1 MANSGKIFSL
11 QLCPG
16 HRKPMQKVRSTEAI
30 EQVGLKGDRHAIR
43 DSARQILLIEKETLD
58 SLSLQSGEVKEN
70 ITTEGLELMNLQY
83 GEKLKVGDDVVLEIT
98 KACTPCSRMEEIR
111 AGLLTKLGGRRGM
124 LARVVAGGTIT
135 QDDTITIL
143 EK

>member
-1 MANSGKIFSL
+1 MDNLGKIFSL

-16 HRKPMQKVRSTEAI
+16 HRKPMQKVQSTEAI

-58 SLSLQSGEVKEN
+58 ILSLQPGEVKEN
-70 ITTEGLELMNLQY
+70 ITTEGLELMKLQY
-83 GEKLKVGDDVVLEIT
+83 GQKLKVGGEVVLEIT
-98 KACTPCSRMEEIR
+98 KACTPCNRMEEIR
-111 AGLLTKLGGRRGM
+111 PGLLQELGGRRGM
-124 LARVVAGGTIT
+124 LTRVVAGGTIA
-135 QDDTITIL
+135 QGDTITII